1 MKQKNNK
8 CVTKI
13 TSSALALLLA
23 SGCIIGNSKADGTIQ
38 GEGKN
43 NVQIGREAQG
53 QKDNFANVGNPNN
66 NDTTQKDKGN
76 KPNNDLQEKIKIL
89 ESNLEELPNFYS
101 AEAGYNETFKNKLK
115 EKHTEYSN
123 LLKNN
128 PTTEQLTTAINDI
141 HNLTTVEGEKNKI
154 PKKQQDAHVNDI
166 QNNGNQ
172 GGTNTGNT
180 TEKAADKNQGE
191 VNTGNTTEKPA
202 DKNQGE
208 ANTGNTTEKPADKN
222 QGEANTGNTTEKPSD
237 KNQGQTN
244 VGSNTETT
252 NQNQPAIPSANDS
265 KKSKE
270 IKDKI
275 AGEINKFKALL
286 NDKIWTV
293 ESIEAAKSKIN
304 KLELLL
310 NKNNLTEKDLSEAKA
325 TLNDIQINVLKKKAK
340 TDIKKVTPKTVIKTK
355 SNNVQTG
362 VESLASVLLTLGS
375 SSLALF
381 ASKKRK

>member
-13 TSSALALLLA
+13 TSGALALLLA
-23 SGCIIGNSKADGTIQ
+23 SGCIIGNSKADVTIQ
-38 GEGKN
+38 GEGKD
-43 NVQIGREAQG
+43 NVQIGHKAQG
-53 QKDNFANVGNPNN
+53 QKDDFANVGNPNN

-76 KPNNDLQEKIKIL
+76 KPNNDLQEKIKIEKIKIL
-89 ESNLEELPNFYS
+89 KSNLEELPNFYS

-154 PKKQQDAHVNDI
+154 QQDENVNDI
-166 QNNGNQ
+166 PNNGNQ

-180 TEKAADKNQGE
+180 TEKPDDKNQGE
-191 VNTGNTTEKPA
+191 VNTGSTA
-202 DKNQGE
+202 
-208 ANTGNTTEKPADKN
+208 EKPADKN

>member
-13 TSSALALLLA
+13 TSGALALLLA

-38 GEGKN
+38 GEGKDK
-43 NVQIGREAQG
+43 VQIGREAQG
-53 QKDNFANVGNPNN
+53 QKDNFANVGDPNN
-66 NDTTQKDKGN
+66 NDTTQKYKGN
-76 KPNNDLQEKIKIL
+76 KPNNDLQEKIKIEKIKIL
-89 ESNLEELPNFYS
+89 KSNLEELSNFYS

-123 LLKNN
+123 LLKKN
-128 PTTEQLTTAINDI
+128 PTTEQLTAAINDI
-141 HNLTTVEGEKNKI
+141 HNLTTVEGEENKI
-154 PKKQQDAHVNDI
+154 SQKQQDEHVNDI
-166 QNNGNQ
+166 PNNGNQ
-172 GGTNTGNT
+172 GETNTGNT
-180 TEKAADKNQGE
+180 TEE
-191 VNTGNTTEKPA
+191 PT

-208 ANTGNTTEKPADKN
+208 ANTGSTTEKTA
-222 QGEANTGNTTEKPSD
+222 D

>member
-13 TSSALALLLA
+13 TSGALALLLA

-38 GEGKN
+38 GEGKDK
-43 NVQIGREAQG
+43 VQIGHEAQG

-66 NDTTQKDKGN
+66 NDATQKYKGN
-76 KPNNDLQEKIKIL
+76 KPNNNLKEKIKIL

-154 PKKQQDAHVNDI
+154 SKKQQDAHVNDI

-180 TEKAADKNQGE
+180 TEK
-191 VNTGNTTEKPA
+191 TA

-208 ANTGNTTEKPADKN
+208 ANTGSTTEKTADKN
-222 QGEANTGNTTEKPSD
+222 QGEVNTGNTTEKPSD

-362 VESLASVLLTLGS
+362 IESLASVLLTLGS